1 MAGFYGMQ
9 FEALMKDVCVDFGR
23 KLVKSWDAEA
33 DKEEVK
39 KFVID
44 SVNEFFKRTGGLEM
58 KVEIE
63 KVEESS
69 GEATGGKPKKSR
81 ATKKAEEVATKKA
94 PAKSKKPKCE
104 GVTAKGAPCSKC
116 AVEGEVFCSV
126 HLKKAAKEEDKD
138 KSLDKPKSPAKKG
151 KGGKGITR
159 KDAVISEAEEEKK
172 KCEGVTAK
180 GAACSKC
187 VVSGEVFCSV
197 HLKKKKEEEEVPKEE
212 EIENIEEEIDEDAE
226 ISEAEVEDK
235 DDVDW
240 VLEEEDFEDLD

>member
-9 FEALMKDVCVDFGR
+9 FEALMKEVCVDFGR

-39 KFVID
+39 KFVMD
-44 SVNEFFKRTGGLEM
+44 AANEFFKRTGGLEM

-69 GEATGGKPKKSR
+69 VEKPKK
-81 ATKKAEEVATKKA
+81 KA
-94 PAKSKKPKCE
+94 PVKKVTKSKASEKPKCE

-126 HLKKAAKEEDKD
+126 HLKKAASEEK
-138 KSLDKPKSPAKKG
+138 KKPKSPAKKG
-151 KGGKGITR
+151 KGGKGVTR
-159 KDAVISEAEEEKK
+159 KEKIMEEVEVEVDSSGTAVAEEKN

-197 HLKKKKEEEEVPKEE
+197 HLKKKKEEEPKEE
-212 EIENIEEEIDEDAE
+212 VEEEIDEDVV
-226 ISEAEVEDK
+226 ISEAEVD
-235 DDVDW
+235 DDNDVDW